1 MLRAN
6 GTDPV
11 LKCRMNILT
20 PKLRKRKVY
29 YENFSSGQQQQQQQE
44 QQQQQ
49 QDQQQ
54 QQQQQDPAGKK
65 CLRSHIY
72 DDST

>member
-29 YENFSSGQQQQQQQE
+29 YESFSSGQ